1 MSSEEPKPH
10 CTTCGLPLKAQTCR
24 SCGGSATPIVLL
36 DGVAS
41 AASAYAPDPGRPE
54 LELAFDAWQA
64 GDSARLVSHC
74 FAALGVTDAA
84 TQQGRDGPILK
95 AFLRGLALFVRINT
109 RATVIIVES
118 PVVRLPLTQYIP
130 ALRLLLELSDR
141 DATATRFSA
150 RGDLVMARFVGRLG
164 AMTPSNV
171 CRAIE
176 SVADVARDGARLLV
190 GALQARELSD
200 DELRAMSVDA
210 LPRGVMLA
218 DELPSSSLPASPKKS
233 STSGMFEAIS
243 PLVEAHPQ
251 QARPT
256 PVAEIPAVLMPPGGI
271 SFMPQP
277 RGKVPTPARLPDR
290 RSPFGGEVGRAP
302 TVPQRPAVKLPPPR
316 GAPTPQAAP
325 AATMASRGLMPP
337 PRPSAPPPPGA
348 PPIQRTMVS
357 AETSPK
363 TMTSPPAVGSAP
375 QGVAT
380 PTDPL
385 ADTFITEGLA
395 GNAPAKT
402 GSPADALCEL
412 LHRAQTLG
420 AVLSFA
426 DQPTTMCLLIRA
438 TTYRAV
444 FEHDSAAPG
453 AVAFLYAATV
463 PMTKEIYIT
472 APGKR
477 RGSMAIPA
485 TSPAFEAMARVV
497 AQRGE
502 VEAPEAL
509 SVQPITTAQ
518 EAKQHLARYVS
529 EIDQAPGDLELR
541 HFLALGALSELLV
554 RAKLPPATQD
564 RLRGIIGHARKEG
577 AKQPVVELMM
587 TALTRMIA

>member
-1 MSSEEPKPH
+1 VSLEEPKPH
-10 CTTCGLPLKAQTCR
+10 CTTCGLPLKTQTCR
-24 SCGGSATPIVLL
+24 ACGGSAAPIALL

-64 GDSARLVSHC
+64 GDFGRLVSHC
-74 FAALGVTDAA
+74 FAALGVTEIT
-84 TQQGRDGPILK
+84 TQQGAEGPGFK
-95 AFLRGLALFVRINT
+95 AMFRRLALFVRIN
-109 RATVIIVES
+109 ATSGAIIVEA

-130 ALRLLLELSDR
+130 ALRLILELSDR
-141 DATATRFSA
+141 DGSPTRFSA
-150 RGDLVMARFVGRLG
+150 RGDLVMARFVGRIG
-164 AMTPSNV
+164 AMTPSTV
-171 CRAIE
+171 CKAIE
-176 SVADVARDGARLLV
+176 WVADATRDGSRLLI
-190 GALQARELSD
+190 GALQARELSG
-200 DELRAMSVDA
+200 DELRMFGVDA
-210 LPRGVMLA
+210 LPRGVTLSE
-218 DELPSSSLPASPKKS
+218 ELPSSSLPQSPKKGPGS
-233 STSGMFEAIS
+233 SGMFEAMP
-243 PLVEAHPQ
+243 PLLDHAP

-271 SFMPQP
+271 SVAPQP
-277 RGKVPTPARLPDR
+277 RAKVLTPARLPDR
-290 RSPFGGEVGRAP
+290 RSPMGGEVGRAP
-302 TVPQRPAVKLPPPR
+302 TVPQRPAVKPPGPPPPPR
-316 GAPTPQAAP
+316 GAPTPVAP
-325 AATMASRGLMPP
+325 TAATRGLQPP
-337 PRPSAPPPPGA
+337 PRSAPPPPPGA
-348 PPIQRTMVS
+348 VQRTMVS
-357 AETSPK
+357 AEAMAK
-363 TMTSPPAVGSAP
+363 TQSSAP
-375 QGVAT
+375 

-385 ADTFITEGLA
+385 ADTFITEGIGA
-395 GNAPAKT
+395 NAPPKT
-402 GSPADALCEL
+402 GSPADGLCEL

-444 FEHDSAAPG
+444 FEHDAAAPS
-453 AVAFLYAATV
+453 AVAFLFASTL
-463 PMTKEIYIT
+463 PMTREIYIT

-477 RGSMAIPA
+477 RGSMAIPP

-502 VEAPEAL
+502 IDAPEPLA
-509 SVQPITTAQ
+509 VQPITTAQ

-529 EIDQAPGDLELR
+529 EIDQAPSDLELR

-554 RAKLPPATQD
+554 RTKLPAATQE